1 MLTDLH
7 VKNLALIDESEV
19 ELSGGLNILTGETGA
34 GKSIII
40 DSVSFALG
48 EKVPKGF
55 LREGSDEGFVEL
67 RFSGISPELKSFLDS
82 KDIFPESDEIVLSR
96 RLHAGRT
103 VAKINGE
110 SVNAALLKEVAG
122 YLIDIHGQHEHQ
134 SLLNKSKHLDFLDDY
149 AGDKAL
155 SLREDVE
162 KEFAEYRHLSAKL
175 AEEDIDESAI
185 ARERDL
191 LSYEVGEIEDA
202 AIIPGEDTGLEE
214 EYSRMKNFSRISSC
228 LNEVMRFMSDDGGA
242 KDMTGRALKEIA
254 SASGLDKEVSDIES
268 ELFDIES
275 LCGDL
280 LRHINDYID
289 ESEFD
294 SERFDETERRLDLIN
309 RLKSKYGGSLDSIER
324 QLEQKRK
331 RLEELSDHD
340 AFIANLKSELDRLEV
355 ELNKECEKLSKL
367 RKKAAADMEKKL
379 ITELS
384 ELNFPDVRFEIKF
397 DKTERF
403 TSKGTDDICFMISL
417 NPGEPL
423 KELSAVASGGEL
435 SRIMLAIKSLKA
447 DAGDIETLIFDEID
461 TGISGETARRVAVKM
476 HEMAKNHQI
485 ICITHL
491 PQIASC
497 ADNHYLIEKITDKSN
512 TISTIRLLDH
522 DGSIHELARM
532 IGGAEVTDTLLNSAR
547 EMKDNVC

>member
-55 LREGSDEGFVEL
+55 LREGSEEGFVEL

-96 RLHAGRT
+96 RLHAGRS

-134 SLLNKSKHLDFLDDY
+134 SLLNKNRHLDFLDDY
-149 AGDKAL
+149 AGEKAL
-155 SLREDVE
+155 SLRADVE
-162 KEFAEYRHLSAKL
+162 KGFLQLRKLKEKL
-175 AEEDIDESAI
+175 AAEDRDEREV

-191 LSYEVGEIEDA
+191 LAYEVGEIEDA
-202 AIIPGEDTGLEE
+202 AIMPGEDESLEE
-214 EYSRMKNFSRISSC
+214 EYSRMKNHSRIAAC
-228 LNEVMRFMSDDGGA
+228 LCEVAGFMSDDGGA
-242 KDMTGRALKEIA
+242 KDMTGRALKEI
-254 SASGLDKEVSDIES
+254 SQVSDLDKEIASMES
-268 ELFDIES
+268 ELYDIES

-280 LRHINDYID
+280 LRHINNFMD
-289 ESEFD
+289 ESEYD
-294 SERFDETERRLDLIN
+294 GERFDEVENRLDLIN
-309 RLKSKYGGSLDSIER
+309 RLKSKFGGSIDSINM
-324 QLEQKRK
+324 QLSDKK
-331 RLEELSDHD
+331 NRLEELEDHD
-340 AFIANLKSELDRLEV
+340 NFVAGLRADISKCEADLGK
-355 ELNKECEKLSKL
+355 KCEKLSKL
-367 RKKAAADMEKKL
+367 RKKTASEMEKKL
-379 ITELS
+379 VGELS
-384 ELNFPDVRFEIKF
+384 ELNFLDVRFEIRF
-397 DKTERF
+397 EETDGF
-403 TSKGTDDICFMISL
+403 TSKGTDDICFMIST

-447 DAGDIETLIFDEID
+447 DSDGIGTMIFDEID

-476 HEMAKNHQI
+476 HEMAGDHQI

-491 PQIASC
+491 PQIAAC
-497 ADNHYLIEKITDKSN
+497 ADNHYLIEKTSDDES
-512 TISTIRLLDH
+512 TVSTIRLLDH
-522 DGSIHELARM
+522 EGSIAELARM
-532 IGGAEVTDTLLNSAR
+532 MGGAQISDKLLESAR
-547 EMKDNVC
+547 EMKENL